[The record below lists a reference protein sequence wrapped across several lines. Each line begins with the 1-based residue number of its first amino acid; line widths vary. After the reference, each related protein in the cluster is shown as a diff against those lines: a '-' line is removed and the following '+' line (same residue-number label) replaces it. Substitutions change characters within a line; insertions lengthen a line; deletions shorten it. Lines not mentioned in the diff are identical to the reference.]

1 MSPEIKRQRAQ
12 LMAERCVS
20 GEFGG
25 SAYHATMSPTTAR
38 MGISRGAIE
47 RRMRQIDPSALADR
61 TRVAAETAASV
72 AAGHVIDV
80 IFVERGGSASA
91 KEEVA
96 KVTRKL
102 KGKAHNIRVHKQRL
116 NYLIEPGEG
125 AKATA
130 SLQAQLRE
138 HGVAEEKRV
147 AKRRREDEETALV
160 LADLQA
166 QLEASEERADNA
178 EAKADVLKTEAR
190 KKSDAL

>member
-20 GEFGG
+20 GELGG

-91 KEEVA
+91 KEAVA

-102 KGKAHNIRVHKQRL
+102 KGKAYPCVHKQRL
-116 NYLIEPGEG
+116 MPN
-125 AKATA
+125 
-130 SLQAQLRE
+130 
-138 HGVAEEKRV
+138 
-147 AKRRREDEETALV
+147 
-160 LADLQA
+160 
-166 QLEASEERADNA
+166 
-178 EAKADVLKTEAR
+178 
-190 KKSDAL
+190 